1 MEIHQ
6 LNAKQ
11 GWQWI
16 ISGFHLFRKA
26 PLVWVLACF
35 TMLLIAATLTIMPLL
50 GQFIF
55 TLISP
60 VFLAGIM
67 LGCKELDQDKP
78 FELVHLFAAFKTHAK
93 PLITIGGIY
102 LLGQVL
108 IVGIVMMIGG
118 SMMADMLLY
127 GKRVDE
133 SELMGVM
140 DNILTASLVAILLS
154 IPLLMAAW
162 FSPLLV
168 VFHNIPPVIAM
179 QRSFFSCLRNF
190 IPFQLYG
197 ITLIILTILALMPYG
212 LGLIILIP
220 TVFGSIYVSYKDI
233 FLGESPKTENEKSP
247 DDYTKATW
255 INTNEEPIKDV
266 EDVAV
271 VKDMKDVEDVE
282 DVDNAKDV
290 KDVADVKKEANVIKE
305 STVKKDIVQIACA
318 HCDVQ
323 LPRADAILNMGK
335 YFCSEEHRQQ
345 YQSEEQSEK

>member
-6 LNAKQ
+6 FNAKQ

-16 ISGFHLFRKA
+16 ISGFYLFRKA
-26 PLVWVLACF
+26 PLIWVLTSF
-35 TMLLIAATLTIMPLL
+35 TMLLIAVTLAIVPLL

-67 LGCKELDQDKP
+67 YGCRELDQGKE
-78 FELVHLFAAFKTHAK
+78 FELFHLFAAFKTNAT

-102 LLGQVL
+102 LIGQVI

-140 DNILTASLVAILLS
+140 DSILTASLVAIVLS

-162 FSPLLV
+162 FAPLLV
-168 VFHNIPPVIAM
+168 VFHDVPPVIAM
-179 QRSFFSCLRNF
+179 QRSFFACLRNF

-197 ITLIILTILALMPYG
+197 ITLIILAMIALMPYG

-233 FLGESPKTENEKSP
+233 FLGEET
-247 DDYTKATW
+247 
-255 INTNEEPIKDV
+255 INTNEEKTP
-266 EDVAV
+266 EDYQKATWS
-271 VKDMKDVEDVE
+271 DAADTYEESTD
-282 DVDNAKDV
+282 DDV
-290 KDVADVKKEANVIKE
+290 KIKENDTNRNE
-305 STVKKDIVQIACA
+305 STVKKENIVKKENDLTECA
-318 HCDVQ
+318 QCGVHF
-323 LPRADAILNMGK
+323 PKREAILTMGK
-335 YFCSEEHRQQ
+335 YFCSEEHREQ
-345 YQSEEQSEK
+345 YQSDEKSEK

>member
-6 LNAKQ
+6 FNAKQ

-16 ISGFHLFRKA
+16 ISGFYLFRKA
-26 PLVWVLACF
+26 PLIWVLTSF
-35 TMLLIAATLTIMPLL
+35 TMLLVAVTLAIVPLL

-67 LGCKELDQDKP
+67 FGCRELDQNRE
-78 FELVHLFAAFKTHAK
+78 FELFHLFVAFKTNAA

-102 LLGQVL
+102 LIGQVL

-133 SELMGVM
+133 SELMGVSS
-140 DNILTASLVAILLS
+140 NILTALLVAITLS

-168 VFHNIPPVIAM
+168 VFHNVPPVIAM
-179 QRSFFSCLRNF
+179 QRSFFACLRNF

-197 ITLIILTILALMPYG
+197 ITLIILAMIALMPYG
-212 LGLIILIP
+212 LGLIILVP

-233 FLGESPKTENEKSP
+233 FLGETFSTNEEKTPE
-247 DDYTKATW
+247 DYQKATW
-255 INTNEEPIKDV
+255 SDTAYEEPT
-266 EDVAV
+266 ED
-271 VKDMKDVEDVE
+271 
-282 DVDNAKDV
+282 DV
-290 KDVADVKKEANVIKE
+290 KIKENDNNRTEGAVKKANNLVE
-305 STVKKDIVQIACA
+305 CA
-318 HCDVQ
+318 QCGVNM
-323 LPRADAILNMGK
+323 PKGEAILNMGK
-335 YFCSEEHRQQ
+335 YFCSEDHLQQ
-345 YQSEEQSEK
+345 YQTNETSEK

>member
-35 TMLLIAATLTIMPLL
+35 TMLLIAATLTIIPLL

-67 LGCKELDQDKP
+67 LGCKELEQGRQ

-93 PLITIGGIY
+93 PLITVGGIY

-118 SMMADMLLY
+118 SMMAEMMLY

-168 VFHNIPPVIAM
+168 VFHNMPPVIAM

-220 TVFGSIYVSYKDI
+220 TIFGSIYVSYKDI
-233 FLGESPKTENEKSP
+233 FLGESPKTEDEKSP
-247 DDYTKATW
+247 DDYKKPTW
-255 INTNEEPIKDV
+255 VNTNEEPMKDDV
-266 EDVAV
+266 ENVAT
-271 VKDMKDVEDVE
+271 VKDMKDITEVE
-282 DVDNAKDV
+282 NATDV
-290 KDVADVKKEANVIKE
+290 KDAADVKKEEVTKTKE
-305 STVKKDIVQIACA
+305 STVKKDINLVVCA
-318 HCDVQ
+318 HCGVE

-345 YQSEEQSEK
+345 YQSEK